1 MCYYPLS
8 FKSKELL
15 NIVLALRHQGA
26 FPRLIGGCVR
36 DKLLG
41 FQVQD
46 IDLATPL
53 TPDTVTLCLQKVGI
67 SPIPTGVKHGTVTAI
82 HGGEKFEITTLRKDI
97 KCYGRRAEVV
107 FTEDF
112 RTDALRRDFTINAL
126 SYCVVKQELYD
137 YHNGLSHLKALQVK
151 FIGDPYDRIREDAL
165 RILRFFR
172 FSAYYAKEMDK
183 SGYEMCIYYRNLLN
197 TLSKERIVAEFNKIL
212 LSPKADII
220 LVHMLDGGILRRI
233 IPDVHI
239 DITNLTMGLEY
250 SELLATEL
258 LLATRYAV
266 ILAANNSKHIIVS
279 LKNLKLPNHMVV
291 SIRDLAQFIANIH
304 NEHDARYFLKK
315 AYLVDPLNFVQYL
328 IMALSYQCITVQEAT
343 ALHQKLL
350 RLKKNMPINGRML
363 GKLGYKGREIGNE
376 LEYLKKLW
384 IDSDF
389 KLSKEQLLTKVR

>member
-1 MCYYPLS
+1 
-8 FKSKELL
+8 
-15 NIVLALRHQGA
+15 
-26 FPRLIGGCVR
+26 
-36 DKLLG
+36 
-41 FQVQD
+41 
-46 IDLATPL
+46 
-53 TPDTVTLCLQKVGI
+53 
-67 SPIPTGVKHGTVTAI
+67 
-82 HGGEKFEITTLRKDI
+82 
-97 KCYGRRAEVV
+97 
-107 FTEDF
+107 
-112 RTDALRRDFTINAL
+112 
-126 SYCVVKQELYD
+126 
-137 YHNGLSHLKALQVK
+137 
-151 FIGDPYDRIREDAL
+151 
-165 RILRFFR
+165 
-172 FSAYYAKEMDK
+172 
-183 SGYEMCIYYRNLLN
+183 
-197 TLSKERIVAEFNKIL
+197 
-212 LSPKADII
+212 
-220 LVHMLDGGILRRI
+220 MLDGGILRRI